1 MNNCPRGW
9 SRFNLSHGFRSFIL
23 SVVLLASLSAFA
35 VLAFAADDHFLLA
48 PLAKD
53 EILATVQILKEA
65 AKVSGSSSFS
75 LISLQEPPKG
85 EVLNPRPGRVPDRE
99 AFVVVYERN
108 SNQTFEAIVDLT
120 TRKVRSWKEIHGV
133 QPSYLTE
140 DTKIV

>member
-9 SRFNLSHGFRSFIL
+9 SRFNLSPGFRSFVV
-23 SVVLLASLSAFA
+23 SVVLLAGLSAFT
-35 VLAFAADDHFLLA
+35 VLGFAADDHSPLA

-85 EVLNPRPGRVPDRE
+85 EVLNPRPGSVPDRE
-99 AFVVVYERN
+99 AFVVVYERKQQSDIRGN
-108 SNQTFEAIVDLT
+108 
-120 TRKVRSWKEIHGV
+120 R
-133 QPSYLTE
+133 
-140 DTKIV
+140 